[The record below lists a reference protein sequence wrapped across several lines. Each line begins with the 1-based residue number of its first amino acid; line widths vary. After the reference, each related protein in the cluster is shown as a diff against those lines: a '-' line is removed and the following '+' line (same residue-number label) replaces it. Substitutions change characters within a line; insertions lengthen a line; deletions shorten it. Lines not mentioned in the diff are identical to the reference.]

1 MDTDAP
7 SWTYQSAGRYYW
19 SCAIT
24 DTYNRVTYSHRWIYV
39 NPPALDF
46 TLAQNPTGDFSSGDW
61 SFAVTLY
68 DNATQS
74 DVGDGVMVTLYADD
88 YYGGVAG
95 GIGKLAGYE
104 NILCHGWIDGES
116 IARDAEAGS
125 VTFTVHS
132 AVFWLDKIAAFP
144 FEIMSVPTAA
154 DNWRQVQDMTID
166 RALAYILFWMST
178 VTSVTDCFL
187 PQVLIMAKIFANP
200 AGSLLTQL
208 KNILASKRLG
218 YIACNNYGQV
228 FFENQAQIEQDIT
241 RSAYPVVM
249 DLTPQDWSDTIEIN
263 KINPTVSMV
272 ELSGFLFGGTTESE
286 VFSRAP
292 GLAIGKRYGDISSS
306 NNLALESQDECNR
319 IAGCMLAWKNNEY
332 ENLDVALTSNN
343 RLFDIAP
350 NMVARL
356 TIGADETPR
365 GISLT
370 NRRLY
375 PRRIEYIFDGGVILT
390 KINFEF
396 ETSSAGDGITYIP
409 PSGNLT
415 SSPNM
420 EMPEI
425 AAVDMPSIDLGAN
438 FPTVEP
444 PTVET
449 PCAEN
454 KENSFALPLDIE
466 TLDGNLAET
475 LISRAYFPCTIRGSG
490 DSVIIFNF
498 LSYGDALSNISVFA
512 VKDGAR
518 VLTATVSSVVDEQID
533 STPTMRRGLLYAEF
547 APAQNMAVDSFEI
560 VLAAGVGSD
569 IGYVAKD
576 VFATGSFDAAD
587 ANGSADIAI
596 TVGTLYS
603 VENFGGPWQGDQ
615 TPLPAMQYAYKI
627 SVTSGSIWSQVY
639 GWYQPAGGEDY
650 RLAHGLLPYE
660 SGGEY
665 IIRVFRVDGTDEKI
679 RVAAGSD
686 TFADNSGSMSFSL
699 RNVEIT
705 GRAITLTG
713 GIHNVCAIETT
724 P

>member
-1 MDTDAP
+1 M
-7 SWTYQSAGRYYW
+7 
-19 SCAIT
+19 
-24 DTYNRVTYSHRWIYV
+24 
-39 NPPALDF
+39 
-46 TLAQNPTGDFSSGDW
+46 
-61 SFAVTLY
+61 Y
-68 DNATQS
+68 DNATQ
-74 DVGDGVMVTLYADD
+74 DNIIDGAMVTLYADD

-95 GIGKLAGYE
+95 SIGKLAGYE

-116 IARDAEAGS
+116 IKRDAEAGS
-125 VTFTVHS
+125 VTFTIHS

-144 FEIMSVPTAA
+144 FEMKNVSTAA
-154 DNWRQVQDMTID
+154 SNWRQVQDMTID
-166 RALAYILFWMST
+166 RALAYVLFWMST
-178 VTSVTDCFL
+178 VTTITDCFL
-187 PQVLIMAKIFANP
+187 PNVLTMAQVFANP
-200 AGSLLTQL
+200 AGSLLAQL
-208 KNILASKRLG
+208 RNIAESKSFAS
-218 YIACNNYGQV
+218 IACNNYGQ
-228 FFENQAQIEQDIT
+228 FFIEVNPQVEQDIT
-241 RSAYPVVM
+241 RSVYPIVM
-249 DLTPQDWSDTIEIN
+249 DLTSADWIGEIEIG
-263 KINPTVSMV
+263 KLQASVSMV
-272 ELSGFLFGGTTESE
+272 ELSGAMVGVSQSTD

-292 GLAIGKRYGDISSS
+292 GLTTGKKYGNIVSANNYAI
-306 NNLALESQDECNR
+306 ESQDECNR
-319 IAGCMLAWKNNEY
+319 IAGCLLAWKNNKY
-332 ENLDVALTSNN
+332 ENLEVTLSANN

-350 NMVARL
+350 IMAARL
-356 TIGADETPR
+356 TINSTDTPR
-365 GISLT
+365 GITFT
-370 NRRLY
+370 NQRLY
-375 PRRIEYIFDGGVILT
+375 PRRVEFAVEENVILP
-390 KINFEF
+390 KVSFEF
-396 ETSSAGDGITYIP
+396 ETQSAGDGVTYIP

-425 AAVDMPSIDLGAN
+425 AAVDMPSVGLGAS
-438 FPTVEP
+438 FPIVEP

-454 KENSFALPLDIE
+454 KENAFALPLDIE
-466 TLDGNLAET
+466 TLDGDLAET
-475 LISRAYFPCTIRGSG
+475 LISRAYFPCTIRSTG
-490 DSVIIFNF
+490 DSYLGFNF

-518 VLTATVSSVVDEQID
+518 VLTGNVSWVVEEIVGGAPTCRSGVLYASFSTVSN
-533 STPTMRRGLLYAEF
+533 L
-547 APAQNMAVDSFEI
+547 AVDGFEV

-569 IGYVAKD
+569 TGYAAKD
-576 VFATGSFDAAD
+576 VFATGSFDAAN

-639 GWYQPAGGEDY
+639 GWYQPYGGAAY
-650 RLAHGLLPYE
+650 QLAHGSLPYE

-665 IIRVFRVDGTDEKI
+665 IIRVFRIDGTDEKV

-686 TFADNSGSMSFSL
+686 TFADNSGSMSFAL